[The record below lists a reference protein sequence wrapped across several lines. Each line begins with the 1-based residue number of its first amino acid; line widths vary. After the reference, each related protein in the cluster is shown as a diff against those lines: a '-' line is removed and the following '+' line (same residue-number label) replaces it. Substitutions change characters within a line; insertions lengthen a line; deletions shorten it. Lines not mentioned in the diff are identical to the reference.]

1 MAENGASQASSSRAA
16 GQDGPGG
23 SSNVQGTEAVESGP
37 KTSVTLNVPNPA
49 VTYGRLNPEIEENV
63 AIVETVSDE
72 GLRGNAADR
81 YNMLSS
87 GGITPLSV
95 DPGSGSNR
103 GTAPHIAAASSSS
116 TNCPS
121 SVNLPSL
128 PSELIASIFSYL
140 SPTEL
145 AAVSLVCQSLRN
157 HALADIQWQRHVL
170 SNLPG
175 NQITSPY
182 PCKTW
187 RELYIAHDPHWFLT
201 KHKLWFGD
209 RGLTGQMVIARYDE
223 RRGCIE
229 GYQLVATRRRDGSEP
244 WLADQ
249 TVHIHY
255 FEPNVKL
262 HLDKPILKF
271 DVDSLDKRRDGS
283 LSRPFFSEKPMHYN
297 RGTDPRFSNFLLAK
311 PLNDISLTT
320 YMSPAFPY
328 GHVWP
333 PPTIPAR
340 HRVLGRPH
348 MATEFPVVPSEIW
361 EPVKRSDMSDQTFR
375 IRLWMEMGL
384 PTLGVHVGEE
394 FVTYSTL
401 DPSLYTPTAEKPW
414 RGIWVGDYS
423 GHGCEFLLM
432 NQPNSPRED
441 QQEPL
446 ARFENETEEQF
457 QARFQNER
465 VYRGRLEAIKLTG
478 DPNVA
483 RGEYTFVA
491 DDLGGEGFVGIAED
505 PPFQGA
511 RVVKSRGHI
520 ASTGFIDDK
529 YIQSQLILISHNRL
543 AQYWVEFGHISFF
556 ERVNIDKF
564 LVPK

>member
-1 MAENGASQASSSRAA
+1 MAENGASQATSSSAA
-16 GQDGPGG
+16 GQDGLDGN
-23 SSNVQGTEAVESGP
+23 SNAQGTEAVGSGP
-37 KTSVTLNVPNPA
+37 KTSVTLNAPNPA

-87 GGITPLSV
+87 RGNTPLSV
-95 DPGSGSNR
+95 DPASNSSR
-103 GTAPHIAAASSSS
+103 GTVIHAVAAPS
-116 TNCPS
+116 TNYPS

-140 SPTEL
+140 SPIEL
-145 AAVSLVCQSLRN
+145 AAVSLVCQSLRS

-201 KHKLWFGD
+201 KHKLWFAD

-255 FEPNVKL
+255 FEPHVKL

-271 DVDSLDKRRDGS
+271 DVDSLDKGGDGS
-283 LSRPFFSEKPMHYN
+283 LPGARPFFAERPMHYN
-297 RGTDPRFSNFLLAK
+297 RGTDPRLSNFLLAK
-311 PLNDISLTT
+311 PLDDLSLTT
-320 YMSPAFPY
+320 HMLPAFPY

-340 HRVLGRPH
+340 HRVLGRSH
-348 MATEFPVVPSEIW
+348 TIDGFPEVPPEAW
-361 EPVKRSDMSDQTFR
+361 EPAKRSDMSDQTFR

-384 PTLGVHVGEE
+384 PTLGVHINEE

-401 DPSLYTPTAEKPW
+401 DPSLYTPTPEKPW

-432 NQPNSPRED
+432 NQPNSLRED

-446 ARFENETEEQF
+446 ARFDNETEEQF

-491 DDLGGEGFVGIAED
+491 DDLGDDGFVGIAED

-520 ASTGFIDDK
+520 ASTGFIDGK
-529 YIQSQLILISHNRL
+529 IHPPPSGSPLYQ
-543 AQYWVEFGHISFF
+543 VEMIEDIGS
-556 ERVNIDKF
+556 
-564 LVPK
+564 

>member
-1 MAENGASQASSSRAA
+1 MAENGASQASTSRAP
-16 GQDGPGG
+16 GQDG
-23 SSNVQGTEAVESGP
+23 SDVINNAQGTEAVGSGP
-37 KTSVTLNVPNPA
+37 KTSVTLNAPNPA

-72 GLRGNAADR
+72 GLRGNAAGY
-81 YNMLSS
+81 YNMLPSK
-87 GGITPLSV
+87 GTTPLSV
-95 DPGSGSNR
+95 GSGNSNSQ
-103 GTAPHIAAASSSS
+103 GEILQAASSS
-116 TNCPS
+116 TYRPS
-121 SVNLPSL
+121 SVNLPAL
-128 PSELIASIFSYL
+128 PSELIASIFSFL
-140 SPTEL
+140 SPHEL
-145 AAVSLVCQSLRN
+145 ATVSLVCRALRS

-175 NQITSPY
+175 NPIASPY

-209 RGLTGQMVIARYDE
+209 RGLTGQMVIARYDA

-229 GYQLVATRRRDGSEP
+229 GYQLLATRRRDGSEP
-244 WLADQ
+244 WLADA

-262 HLDKPILKF
+262 HLDKPVLKF
-271 DVDSLDKRRDGS
+271 DVDSVDRGGDSG
-283 LSRPFFSEKPMHYN
+283 LSGARPFSSERPMHYN

-311 PLNDISLTT
+311 PLDDDALATF
-320 YMSPAFPY
+320 MAPAFPY

-340 HRVLGRPH
+340 DRVIGRPNTTNGLPL
-348 MATEFPVVPSEIW
+348 APLEVW
-361 EPVKRSDMSDQTFR
+361 EPVKRSNMSDQTFR
-375 IRLWMEMGL
+375 IRLWMEMGI
-384 PTLGVHVGEE
+384 PTLGVHLGEE

-401 DPSLYTPTAEKPW
+401 DPSLYTPTPEKPW

-432 NQPNSPRED
+432 NQPDNPEEEE
-441 QQEPL
+441 QEPL

-491 DDLGGEGFVGIAED
+491 DDLGDQGFVGMAED

-529 YIQSQLILISHNRL
+529 YIKSQLILISHNRL

-556 ERVNIDKF
+556 ERVDIDKF
-564 LVPK
+564 LVPR